1 MGQEL
6 AEELYDAGP
15 ELSDLDID
23 PDDGNDSEDT
33 GSRRTWDPHTGMKPS
48 RRDGCASDDEVDLE
62 DKLPYGAKKEVNV
75 EMINLMWDLDNE
87 DPNDKDWLP
96 QGIQK

>member
-23 PDDGNDSEDT
+23 PDDGNNSEDT
-33 GSRRTWDPHTGMKPS
+33 GSRRTWDPHACMKPS
-48 RRDGCASDDEVDLE
+48 HRDGCALDDEVDLE
-62 DKLPYGAKKEVNV
+62 DELPYGAKKEVNI

-96 QGIQK
+96 QGI